1 MQLTDRQRRYLA
13 GRAHPLKPVVQI
25 GSAGLTESV
34 ARETDRALGTH
45 ELIKVRMR
53 AADRAA
59 RDAALAE
66 LAVRT
71 GSALVSRIGHV
82 AVLYRPNP
90 EAAKILI
97 PDD

>member
-1 MQLTDRQRRYLA
+1 MKLSDRQRRYLA
-13 GRAHPLKPVVQI
+13 GRAHPLKPIVQI
-25 GSAGLTESV
+25 GASGLTESV
-34 ARETDRALGTH
+34 ARETDRALGDH

-53 AADRAA
+53 TADRAA

-66 LAVRT
+66 LAART

-90 EAAKILI
+90 EAARIVI
-97 PDD
+97 PDA

>member
-1 MQLTDRQRRYLA
+1 MQLTDRQKRYLA

-34 ARETDRALGTH
+34 ARETERALGDH

-59 RDAALAE
+59 RNAALAE
-66 LAVRT
+66 LAART

-90 EAAKILI
+90 TAAKIVI